1 MPPTQPFGPAAEAFR
16 HLHANLTTGSGEPP
30 QVVLVGGPEIGSGK
44 SVIATNLAVAAAQA
58 GRRVLLVD
66 ADLRKPSVADL
77 LGLGTQP
84 ALGEGPDGS
93 NLVYWSTAVPSLFAM
108 TPRETAERPDQMWA
122 PHQIGGLLAN
132 LRSAFDL
139 IIIDAAPALVSA
151 DTSLLAPH
159 TDAALLV
166 AEAGTTDLDA
176 LAQVATELSGVGL
189 RRIGAVLNR
198 FNPRRAVG
206 YTRTAA
212 VRHSAR
218 RDAGAQAPRRTQIS

>member
-1 MPPTQPFGPAAEAFR
+1 
-16 HLHANLTTGSGEPP
+16 
-30 QVVLVGGPEIGSGK
+30 
-44 SVIATNLAVAAAQA
+44 
-58 GRRVLLVD
+58 
-66 ADLRKPSVADL
+66 
-77 LGLGTQP
+77 
-84 ALGEGPDGS
+84 
-93 NLVYWSTAVPSLFAM
+93 
-108 TPRETAERPDQMWA
+108 MWA

-139 IIIDAAPALVSA
+139 ILIDAAPALVSA
-151 DTSLLAPH
+151 DTALLAPH
-159 TDAALLV
+159 ADAALLV
-166 AEAGTTDLDA
+166 AEAGTSDLDA

-218 RDAGAQAPRRTQIS
+218 RDGGAARPSHPDLVMTARLRLALCRARPLCSTRAARGAARPHARRPSRP